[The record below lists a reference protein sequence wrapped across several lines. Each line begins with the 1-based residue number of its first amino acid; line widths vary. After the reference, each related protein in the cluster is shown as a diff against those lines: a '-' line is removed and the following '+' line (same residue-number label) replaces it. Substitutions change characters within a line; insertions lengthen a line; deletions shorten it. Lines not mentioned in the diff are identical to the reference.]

1 MIWIQRLKRRFNRSK
16 RKAKLAA
23 EGLLE
28 LKLKPVDK
36 QSTEAFKPLKTLSKR
51 TRKIFKLLHRRLEKE
66 HKKLLYCSKALLTK
80 VVLDPLQS
88 KSLKER
94 SKLGGQELK
103 SSTHVLLASDPDKTV
118 ARKDYSKVVCEKVR
132 SQDHSITVPAVE
144 QLIEPIVVGR
154 TQKHSDPQLEK
165 LELKNDEHQLY
176 SIPKVWFKLFFE
188 TCIACWYRVPVFF
201 FFKMFLS
208 HPSDYLLHPSS
219 IFQELPF
226 GLTYKSAAE
235 VFGEKMCHINGEHLS
250 NYLILYLF
258 FAVLF
263 QVLGLKELIR
273 LMFLSWIC
281 PNFIT
286 IIMKFRA

>member
-1 MIWIQRLKRRFNRSK
+1 MIWIQRLKSRFNRSK
-16 RKAKLAA
+16 RKAKLTA

-36 QSTEAFKPLKTLSKR
+36 QSKETFKPLKTLSKR
-51 TRKIFKLLHRRLEKE
+51 ARKVLKRLHRRLEKE
-66 HKKLLYCSKALLTK
+66 HKKLLYFSKALLTK

-88 KSLKER
+88 KSLKGH
-94 SKLGGQELK
+94 SGKALK
-103 SSTHVLLASDPDKTV
+103 STNRAEKTSDPDKNV
-118 ARKDYSKVVCEKVR
+118 SKKDYPNMVPKKVR
-132 SQDHSITVPAVE
+132 FQDHFITLPAVE
-144 QLIEPIVVGR
+144 QLIEPMVVDH

-176 SIPKVWFKLFFE
+176 SILKVWFKLFFE
-188 TCIACWYRVPVFF
+188 TCIAFWYRVPVFF

-208 HPSDYLLHPSS
+208 HPFDYLLHPSS
-219 IFQELPF
+219 IFQEFPF

-235 VFGEKMCHINGEHLS
+235 VFGEKMYLIYGEHLS

>member
-16 RKAKLAA
+16 RKAKLTA

-36 QSTEAFKPLKTLSKR
+36 QSKETFKPLKTLSKR
-51 TRKIFKLLHRRLEKE
+51 ARKVLKRLHRRLEKE
-66 HKKLLYCSKALLTK
+66 HKKLLYFSKALLTK

-94 SKLGGQELK
+94 SKLGGKELK
-103 SSTHVLLASDPDKTV
+103 SSTHVEKASDPDKTV
-118 ARKDYSKVVCEKVR
+118 AKKDYSKVVCKKVR
-132 SQDHSITVPAVE
+132 SQDHSIILPAVE
-144 QLIEPIVVGR
+144 QLIEPIVVDH
-154 TQKHSDPQLEK
+154 TQNRSDPQLEK
-165 LELKNDEHQLY
+165 LELKKDEHQLFLI
-176 SIPKVWFKLFFE
+176 SKVWFKHFFE
-188 TCIACWYRVPVFF
+188 ACIACWYRVPVFF

-208 HPSDYLLHPSS
+208 HPFDYLLHPSS
-219 IFQELPF
+219 IFQELP
-226 GLTYKSAAE
+226 LDLVYKSAVS
-235 VFGEKMCHINGEHLS
+235 VFGEKMCHIYGEHLS

-263 QVLGLKELIR
+263 QVLGLKEVIR